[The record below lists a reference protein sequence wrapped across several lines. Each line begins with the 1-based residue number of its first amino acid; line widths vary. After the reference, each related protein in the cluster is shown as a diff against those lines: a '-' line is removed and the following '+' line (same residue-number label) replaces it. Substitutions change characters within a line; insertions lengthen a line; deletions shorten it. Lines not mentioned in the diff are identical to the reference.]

1 MLSDFLVAAI
11 VAGTPL
17 LFAVL
22 GEIFAERSG
31 KLNLGLEG
39 MMLMGAV
46 VGFQV
51 GLSTSQVGLALLS
64 AMIAGG
70 AGALIFAV
78 LTITLRSNQVVTG
91 LALTMFGMGFS
102 SFVGKNLVGEALPET
117 IKLFFQPYP
126 IPFLCNIPFLGPIL
140 FARDP
145 LVYGGYAAVI
155 IGSLYLY
162 RTRCGLHLRAVGENT
177 AAADAAGIR
186 VTLYQYVHVVL
197 GGILCGLGGAYLSL
211 VDVPAWQDNIT
222 AGRGW
227 IAIALVIFCK
237 WNPWVVFLG
246 AYLFGGLD
254 IIGFRLQRFD
264 IPISQYIID
273 MLPYLVTI
281 LILVI
286 SSVRKSRGSAGPAEM
301 GHPYF
306 REEK

>member
-1 MLSDFLVAAI
+1 MLTDFLNAAI

-22 GEIFAERSG
+22 GEILVERSG

-46 VGFQV
+46 IGFQV
-51 GLSTSQVGLALLS
+51 GLHTSNSFLAICM

-70 AGALIFAV
+70 CGGFIFAL
-78 LTITLRSNQVVTG
+78 LTITLRANQVVSG

-102 SFVGKNLVGEALPET
+102 SFVGKSLVGEALPET
-117 IKLFFQPYP
+117 MKVFFKVRPIPVLADIPFIGPVFFQHD
-126 IPFLCNIPFLGPIL
+126 IM
-140 FARDP
+140 
-145 LVYGGYAAVI
+145 VYAGFISVI
-155 IGSLYLY
+155 IVSLYLY
-162 RTRCGLHLRAVGENT
+162 HTRWGLFLRAVGENT
-177 AAADAAGIR
+177 AAADAAGINI
-186 VTLYQYVHVVL
+186 VLYQYLHVII
-197 GGILCGLGGAYLSL
+197 GGVLCGLGGAYLSL

-222 AGRGW
+222 TGRGW

-237 WNPWVVFLG
+237 WNPWMVFLG

-254 IIGFRLQRFD
+254 IIGFRLQKYD
-264 IPISQYIID
+264 IPVSQYLID

-281 LILVI
+281 AILII
-286 SSVRKSRGSAGPAEM
+286 SSVRKSRGSAGPAEL
-301 GHPYF
+301 GKPYF

>member
-1 MLSDFLVAAI
+1 MLSDLLVAAI

-22 GEIFAERSG
+22 GEIFVERSG

-46 VGFQV
+46 IGFQV
-51 GLSTSQVGLALLS
+51 GMHTSSVSLALLA
-64 AMIAGG
+64 AMLSGG
-70 AGALIFAV
+70 LGALIFGL
-78 LTITLRSNQVVTG
+78 LTISLRANQVVTG
-91 LALTMFGMGFS
+91 LALTIFGMGFS
-102 SFVGKNLVGEALPET
+102 SFIGKDLVGMALPENM
-117 IKLFFQPYP
+117 KQFFQPYP
-126 IPFLCNIPFLGPIL
+126 LPLLCEIPFLGPV
-140 FARDP
+140 FFCRDR

-155 IGSLYLY
+155 FGSIYLY
-162 RTRCGLHLRAVGENT
+162 HTRCGLHLRAVGENT

-186 VTLYQYVHVVL
+186 VTLYQYIHVIL

-237 WNPWVVFLG
+237 WNPWMVFLG

-254 IIGFRLQRFD
+254 IIGFRLQRFN
-264 IPISQYIID
+264 IPISQYVID

-281 LILVI
+281 IILVV
-286 SSVRKSRGSAGPAEM
+286 SSIRKSRGSLGPAEM

>member
-1 MLSDFLVAAI
+1 MLSDFLNAAI

-22 GEIFAERSG
+22 GEILVERSG
-31 KLNLGLEG
+31 KINLGLEG

-46 VGFQV
+46 IGFQV
-51 GLSTSQVGLALLS
+51 GLHTSNSLLAIAMAMLS
-64 AMIAGG
+64 GG
-70 AGALIFAV
+70 IGGLIFAV
-78 LTITLRSNQVVTG
+78 LTITLRANQVVTG

-102 SFVGKNLVGEALPET
+102 SFIGKSLVGESLPEAMKVFFKVRP
-117 IKLFFQPYP
+117 IPLLADIPFIGPVFFQHDVMVY
-126 IPFLCNIPFLGPIL
+126 LGYIL
-140 FARDP
+140 VI
-145 LVYGGYAAVI
+145 LV
-155 IGSLYLY
+155 SLYLY
-162 RTRCGLHLRAVGENT
+162 KTRYGLFLRAVGENT
-177 AAADAAGIR
+177 GAADAAGVPIMR
-186 VTLYQYVHVVL
+186 YQYVHVIL

-237 WNPWVVFLG
+237 WNPWIVFLG

-254 IIGFRLQRFD
+254 IIGFRLQKYD
-264 IPISQYIID
+264 IPISQYVID

-281 LILVI
+281 AILVI
-286 SSVRKSRGSAGPAEM
+286 SSVRKSRGSAGPAEL
-301 GHPYF
+301 GKPYF